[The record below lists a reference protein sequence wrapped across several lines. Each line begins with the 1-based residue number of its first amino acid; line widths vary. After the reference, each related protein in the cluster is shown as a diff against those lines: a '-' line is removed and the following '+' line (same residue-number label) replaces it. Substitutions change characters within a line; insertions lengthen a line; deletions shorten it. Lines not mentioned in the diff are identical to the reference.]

1 MDGNKVFSNWITLLR
16 LGEAESAWAVKK
28 MM

>member
-1 MDGNKVFSNWITLLR
+1 MDGNKGCSNWITLLR

-28 MM
+28 TM